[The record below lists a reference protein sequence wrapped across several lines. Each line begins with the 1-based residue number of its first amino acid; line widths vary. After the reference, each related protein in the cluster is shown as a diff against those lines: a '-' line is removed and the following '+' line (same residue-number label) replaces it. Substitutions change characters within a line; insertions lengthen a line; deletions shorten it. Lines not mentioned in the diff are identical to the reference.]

1 MASGGPH
8 AAVEAWLAGR
18 ADDAA
23 LERAKAIG
31 EPEAIARVLTNFV
44 EAARDFRR
52 YDLVDRY
59 VDETVAF
66 LAEHEFDLY
75 RDLLSSRLAALAL
88 ERGRWQVAEEQALA
102 LLAETVRSNQ
112 VRVRALEVMGRLRA
126 RRGEPGAWAAL
137 DEAMAIVLH
146 SEGVSAVTRRL
157 EVELLAPAPVG
168 TFLRV
173 DAAIERREGGRLW
186 LTASARTVGEQTHT
200 VATARGEFRELPLT

>member
-1 MASGGPH
+1 MELEASDG
-8 AAVEAWLAGR
+8 
-18 ADDAA
+18 
-23 LERAKAIG
+23 
-31 EPEAIARVLTNFV
+31 T
-44 EAARDFRR
+44 
-52 YDLVDRY
+52 
-59 VDETVAF
+59 
-66 LAEHEFDLY
+66 
-75 RDLLSSRLAALAL
+75 
-88 ERGRWQVAEEQALA
+88 
-102 LLAETVRSNQ
+102 
-112 VRVRALEVMGRLRA
+112 
-126 RRGEPGAWAAL
+126 PGAVSGRFFLKQDHQGPPGHAHGGILASAL